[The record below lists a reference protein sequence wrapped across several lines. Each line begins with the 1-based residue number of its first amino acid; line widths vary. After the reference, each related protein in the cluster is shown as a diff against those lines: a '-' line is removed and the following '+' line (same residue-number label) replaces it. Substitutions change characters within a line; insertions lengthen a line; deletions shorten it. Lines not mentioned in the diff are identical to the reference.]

1 MRNSDL
7 PYSVRMAVA
16 MLAHD
21 QKMADEVVVD
31 CFDAMTKKFLAVVHE
46 YDATDL
52 PFVVATM
59 RITAT
64 ALSSILDENGRSFV
78 EKLVSH
84 TSCITVD
91 AEELRKQAAEEREQ
105 RGDEKC

>member
-31 CFDAMTKKFLAVVHE
+31 CFDAMTKKFLAVAHE

-64 ALSSILDENGRSFV
+64 ALSSILDENGQQLCR
-78 EKLVSH
+78 KAGIAYLLH
-84 TSCITVD
+84 HRRCRGTAKASCGR
-91 AEELRKQAAEEREQ
+91 EGAAWR
-105 RGDEKC
+105 

>member
-1 MRNSDL
+1 M
-7 PYSVRMAVA
+7 PYSVRMAAA

-21 QKMADEVVVD
+21 QKMVDEVVVD
-31 CFDAMTKKFLAVVHE
+31 CFDTMTKKFLAVAHE
-46 YDATDL
+46 YDAADL
-52 PFVVATM
+52 PFVVATL

-64 ALSSILDENGRSFV
+64 ALSSILDESGRSFV

-91 AEELRKQAAEEREQ
+91 AEELRKQAAEERKQ

>member
-16 MLAHD
+16 MLVHD

-31 CFDAMTKKFLAVVHE
+31 CFDAMTKKFLAVAHE

-91 AEELRKQAAEEREQ
+91 AEELRKQEAEEREQ